1 MQPSPLAVSP
11 PVALRHRLRG
21 LYVITDEHWGNRHA
35 AEQRIHD
42 AGQRAANG
50 HIAIAR
56 AALRGGAGI
65 IQLRDKS
72 ASAAQLLPV
81 ARELRRLTQLSGAL
95 FILNDRVDMAL
106 ACDADGVHL
115 GPDDLPLADARRRL
129 SPHCIIGASC
139 GDIEEARRAAQRGAD
154 YIGAGAVF
162 ATTTKSDAGAPIGL
176 ENLRAITAATTL
188 PVAAIGGI
196 GQSNI
201 AQVVEAGAVMACV
214 VSAVSAAGDEAAMT
228 EATRALILAAH
239 FSQEMTDR

>member
-1 MQPSPLAVSP
+1 MQPSPLADAP
-11 PVALRHRLRG
+11 PFALRRRLRG

-35 AEQRIHD
+35 AEQRIRD
-42 AGQRAANG
+42 AEQRRADG

-72 ASAAQLLPV
+72 ASPAQLLPI
-81 ARELRRLTQLSGAL
+81 ARELRRLTQQSGAL
-95 FILNDRVDMAL
+95 FIVNDRVDMAL

-115 GPDDLPLADARRRL
+115 GPDDLPIADARRL
-129 SPHCIIGASC
+129 LGPHRIIGASC
-139 GDIEEARRAAQRGAD
+139 GDIEEARRAAQQGAD

-176 ENLRAITAATTL
+176 ENLRAIAAATTL

-196 GQSNI
+196 GKGNI
-201 AQVVEAGAVMACV
+201 AQAVEAGALMACV

-228 EATRALILAAH
+228 EATRSLIAAAR
-239 FSQEMTDR
+239 FE